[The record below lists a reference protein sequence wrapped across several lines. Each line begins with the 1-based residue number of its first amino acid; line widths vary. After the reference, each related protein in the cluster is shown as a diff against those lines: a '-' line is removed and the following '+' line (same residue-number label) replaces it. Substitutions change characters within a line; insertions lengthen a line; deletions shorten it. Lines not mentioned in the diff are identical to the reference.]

1 MKEITHLQKFK
12 YLASF
17 LKVNILRDSMEY
29 LHMIFVRFFLSYNI
43 SIQAIKDRVLFF

>member
-12 YLASF
+12 YLANF